1 MSFSLMHVTFAFYLI
16 VIFALGW
23 AAWKQTKTH
32 QDYLLGG
39 RRLGPVTT
47 ALSAGASDM
56 SGWLLLGLPGLA
68 YDVGLGALWLAM
80 GLLVG
85 TWLNWQLVAPRLRKE
100 TERLNSVT
108 LPTWLERRFND
119 QRHGLRILSAIF
131 ILVFFLF
138 YTSSGLVAGGKLFAE
153 AFGLPYEQAVIAGVF
168 CIGIYTLFGG
178 FLAVSWTDVVQA
190 LLMLA
195 ALVSVPIV
203 VAGLIAEDA
212 TLSRHA
218 ATRGDLF
225 YVLYDATG
233 KPFSLLQIISLC
245 AWGLGYFGQ
254 PHILARF
261 KAIRHPAQ
269 LKQAKYI
276 AVSWSFLTLAGA
288 IAVGIS
294 GAMFFTDPLPD
305 SEKVLI
311 ALSHAVFHPLVAGI
325 LIAAILAAIM
335 STADSQLLVCASAI
349 SEDLYLKRTQEQSSA
364 HTARWC
370 LLIMAALA
378 TILAMNPEAGVLDLV
393 SYAWAGFGATFGPVI
408 LFALYWKPC
417 RRWGAF
423 AGILLGGVTV
433 MVWKNLSGG
442 LFELYEIVPGF
453 IAACL
458 GIILFSYLEVFATK
472 QSAANP

>member
-1 MSFSLMHVTFAFYLI
+1 MSFSLMQVTFAIYLI

-39 RRLGPVTT
+39 RRLGPMTT

-68 YDVGLGALWLAM
+68 YDIGLGALWLAM

-85 TWLNWQLVAPRLRKE
+85 TWLNWQLVAPRLRRE

-119 QRHGLRILSAIF
+119 SSHSLRILSALF
-131 ILVFFLF
+131 ILVFFLL

-153 AFGLPYEQAVIAGVF
+153 AFGMPYQHAVIAGVV
-168 CIGIYTLFGG
+168 CIGLYTLFGG

-195 ALVSVPIV
+195 VLIGVPMFVAALIR
-203 VAGLIAEDA
+203 EDA
-212 TLSRHA
+212 SLMQHA

-225 YVLYDATG
+225 YVLYDANG
-233 KPFSLLQIISLC
+233 KPFSLLEIISLC

-261 KAIRHPAQ
+261 KAIRDPRQLTRAQ
-269 LKQAKYI
+269 YI
-276 AVSWSFLTLAGA
+276 AVSWSFLTLVGA

-294 GAMFFTDPLPD
+294 GAMYFSDPLAD

-311 ALSHAVFHPLVAGI
+311 ALSHALFHPLIAGI

-349 SEDLYLKRTQEQSSA
+349 SEDLYLKRTPAHSSA
-364 HTARWC
+364 GMARWC
-370 LLIMAALA
+370 LLIMATVA

-408 LFALYWKPC
+408 LFALYWKAC
-417 RRWGAF
+417 RRWGAI
-423 AGILLGGVTV
+423 AGILLGGGTV
-433 MVWKNLSGG
+433 MIWKNLSGG
-442 LFELYEIVPGF
+442 LFDLYEIVPGF
-453 IAACL
+453 VAACL
-458 GIILFSYLEVFATK
+458 GIVVFSYLEFFATK

>member
-1 MSFSLMHVTFAFYLI
+1 MAVSLMHIMFALYLI
-16 VIFALGW
+16 VMFALGW
-23 AAWKQTKTH
+23 AAWKQTQTH

-68 YDVGLGALWLAM
+68 YDVGLGALWLAT

-85 TWLNWQLVAPRLRKE
+85 TWLNWQLVAPRLRRE
-100 TERLNSVT
+100 TERLHSVT

-119 QRHGLRILSAIF
+119 RRHLLRIISALF

-153 AFGLPYEQAVIAGVF
+153 AFGLPYQQAVILGVL
-168 CIGIYTLFGG
+168 CIGAYTLFGG
-178 FLAVSWTDVVQA
+178 FLAVSWTDVVQS
-190 LLMLA
+190 LLMLG
-195 ALVSVPIV
+195 ALVAVPIAV
-203 VAGLIAEDA
+203 TTLILNDPK
-212 TLSRHA
+212 LMQHA
-218 ATRGDLF
+218 ASRSDLF
-225 YVLYDATG
+225 YVLYDAKG
-233 KPFSLLQIISLC
+233 KPFSLLEIVSLC

-261 KAIRHPAQ
+261 KAIRDPAQ
-269 LKQAKYI
+269 LKRAKHI
-276 AVSWSFLTLAGA
+276 AVSWSFITLAGA

-294 GAMFFTDPLPD
+294 GAMYFSEPLAD

-311 ALSHAVFHPLVAGI
+311 ALSHTLFHPLVAGI
-325 LIAAILAAIM
+325 LVAAIMAAIM

-349 SEDLYLKRTQEQSSA
+349 SEDLYVKRTQSQSSA
-364 HTARWC
+364 WLSRWC
-370 LLIMAALA
+370 LLIMAILA
-378 TILAMNPEAGVLDLV
+378 TILALKPDAGVLDLV

-417 RRWGAF
+417 SRWGAM
-423 AGILLGGVTV
+423 AGILLGGITV
-433 MVWKNLSGG
+433 IVWKNLSGG

-453 IAACL
+453 IAAII
-458 GIILFSYLEVFATK
+458 GIVSFSYLELFATK
-472 QSAANP
+472 QSAASA